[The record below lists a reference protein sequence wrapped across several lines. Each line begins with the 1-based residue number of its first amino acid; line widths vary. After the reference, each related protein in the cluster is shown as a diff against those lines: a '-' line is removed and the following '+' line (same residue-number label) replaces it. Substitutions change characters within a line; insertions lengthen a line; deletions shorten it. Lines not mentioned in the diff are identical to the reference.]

1 MMIPKTLS
9 EENYEKHKNDTI
21 PVIFKII
28 DARDGQDW
36 INVGNSLAMHTEA
49 FQFKTFDYQVLHAD
63 TGQIIVE
70 EKDIDSLED
79 LGYGQY
85 EDYLEKGHDGNPKV
99 SIFRRAHELLGE
111 VQEVPY
117 KVLYKFDG
125 RKYYYSGFWY
135 AFFHALYPSMRNSYE
150 AYYIYE

>member
-1 MMIPKTLS
+1 MMMPKTLS
-9 EENYEKHKNDTI
+9 AENYEKHKNDTI

-28 DARDGQDW
+28 DARDGLGW

-63 TGQIIVE
+63 TGQVIVE
-70 EKDIDSLED
+70 EKDVDSLED

-85 EDYLEKGHDGNPKV
+85 ENYLEKGHEGNPKV
-99 SIFRRAHELLGE
+99 SIFRRAHELLDE

-117 KVLYKFDG
+117 RVLYKFDG
-125 RKYYYSGFWY
+125 IKYYYSGFRY

-150 AYYIYE
+150 AYNTYE

>member
-1 MMIPKTLS
+1 MMLPKTLS
-9 EENYEKHKNDTI
+9 EENYKKHKNDTI

-36 INVGNSLAMHTEA
+36 INVGNSLAMHVET
-49 FQFKTFDYQVLHAD
+49 FQFKTFDYQMLHAE
-63 TGQIIVE
+63 TGQIIAE

-85 EDYLEKGHDGNPKV
+85 EDYLEKGHNGKPEV
-99 SIFRRAHELLGE
+99 SIFRRAQELLNE

-117 KVLYKFDG
+117 GVLYKFDG
-125 RKYYYSGFWY
+125 IKYNYSGFGY
-135 AFFHALYPSMRNSYE
+135 AFFHALYPSRNNSYE
-150 AYYIYE
+150 VYNTYE

>member
-1 MMIPKTLS
+1 MIPKTPS
-9 EENYEKHKNDTI
+9 EKNYEKHKNDTI

-28 DARDGQDW
+28 DARDGLDW
-36 INVGNSLAMHTEA
+36 INVGNSLAMHTET

-63 TGQIIVE
+63 TGQVIVE
-70 EKDIDSLED
+70 EKDVDSLED

-85 EDYLEKGHDGNPKV
+85 EDYLEKGHEGNPKV
-99 SIFRRAHELLGE
+99 SIFRRAHELLDE

-117 KVLYKFDG
+117 RVLYKFDG
-125 RKYYYSGFWY
+125 IKYYYSGFRY

-150 AYYIYE
+150 AYNTYE